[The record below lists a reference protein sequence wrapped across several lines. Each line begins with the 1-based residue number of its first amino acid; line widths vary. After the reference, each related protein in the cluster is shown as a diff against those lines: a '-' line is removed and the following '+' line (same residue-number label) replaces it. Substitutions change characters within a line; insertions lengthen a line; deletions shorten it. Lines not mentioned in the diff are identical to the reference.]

1 MLTVKKGDVFSSEK
15 LCFFQHFG
23 ILCFLHPLVL
33 LTQLFHI
40 SPRTSLLLR
49 TTAGIVIG
57 HVRSGKPRERRMRW
71 RQFPISFL
79 GIARTGSVPVLVM
92 RVVPAWTT
100 RARQTRV
107 FQEVDL
113 AFGLGMGIAGMTFE
127 QWVIVE
133 AFRTF
138 VVFVRKVTKASGGMM
153 RLHWYFFFARC
164 DAPRN
169 FDAAIIFL
177 IETFA
182 GMLRSLDSERLWW
195 KVCLLS
201 SFGLWLVLSLLC
213 SSTLNSA
220 LPGLGLEVWG
230 TVAWQPWSEK
240 LSEETERWNLVCRFS
255 LDFEESSTS
264 SWWRAS
270 GVAVWGQTW
279 ERIESNLVPTLQI
292 DLSRL

>member
-1 MLTVKKGDVFSSEK
+1 MLTVKEGSVFSSEK

-40 SPRTSLLLR
+40 SPRIPFLLR

-113 AFGLGMGIAGMTFE
+113 AFGLGMGIAGMAFE
-127 QWVIVE
+127 QRVIVE

-138 VVFVRKVTKASGGMM
+138 VVFVRAATKASGGMT
-153 RLHWYFFFARC
+153 RLHWYFFLRPMRRSEKFRC
-164 DAPRN
+164 CDNLLDWNPRRQASLVRLGTTSVGSLLLV
-169 FDAAIIFL
+169 FSWALTSSVVVVL
-177 IETFA
+177 INAESRLTSTWR
-182 GMLRSLDSERLWW
+182 GSLGNC
-195 KVCLLS
+195 CLATMGGKILGRGWEME
-201 SFGLWLVLSLLC
+201 FGL
-213 SSTLNSA
+213 
-220 LPGLGLEVWG
+220 P
-230 TVAWQPWSEK
+230 
-240 LSEETERWNLVCRFS
+240 F
-255 LDFEESSTS
+255 
-264 SWWRAS
+264 
-270 GVAVWGQTW
+270 
-279 ERIESNLVPTLQI
+279 
-292 DLSRL
+292 

>member
-127 QWVIVE
+127 QRVIVE

-153 RLHWYFFFARC
+153 RLHWYFFFRPMRRSEKFRC
-164 DAPRN
+164 CNNLLDWNLCRHASLPRLGTTLVESLLVV
-169 FDAAIIFL
+169 FYWALTCFVVALL
-177 IETFA
+177 INTEFRLTRTWP
-182 GMLRSLDSERLWW
+182 GSLGNR
-195 KVCLLS
+195 CLATMGGKILGRDWEME
-201 SFGLWLVLSLLC
+201 FGL
-213 SSTLNSA
+213 
-220 LPGLGLEVWG
+220 P
-230 TVAWQPWSEK
+230 
-240 LSEETERWNLVCRFS
+240 F
-255 LDFEESSTS
+255 
-264 SWWRAS
+264 
-270 GVAVWGQTW
+270 
-279 ERIESNLVPTLQI
+279 
-292 DLSRL
+292 